1 MRRLWR
7 TLAACARRQ
16 AIQRRTAPLK
26 LHEYQSKFLFRD
38 YGIPIPKG
46 QVAETADE
54 ARAIASQLGGPVVVK
69 AQVHVGG
76 RGKAGGVKLARN
88 PDEAQR
94 FAADILGM
102 DIKGL
107 TVQQVLID
115 PGADIQQE
123 IYLAITNDR
132 AAGCPLIMSSMEGGM
147 DIEELNRTRPAA
159 IIREH
164 IDPILGLNDFQMTHI
179 ASAMGMP
186 RAHWRSFG
194 KILRGLHRCY
204 IESDAELAEINPL
217 VITGAGELLAVDGKV
232 IIDDNALFRQPKLAA
247 QRDASDEPESERL
260 ARAAGITFIK
270 LDGQI
275 GCMVNGAG
283 LAMTTMDMTKLYGD
297 ADGIGP
303 ANFLDIG
310 GGASPEQVAA
320 ALRIILSDDEVQ
332 CVLINIFGGI
342 TRCDEVADGILTAY
356 NEVKPTV
363 PMVIRLQGTNADEGN
378 VIISQAQIPNIISA
392 QTLTQAAQ
400 MAVAAVKERA

>member
-1 MRRLWR
+1 M
-7 TLAACARRQ
+7 
-16 AIQRRTAPLK
+16 K

-38 YGIPIPKG
+38 FGIAIPQG
-46 QVAETADE
+46 QVASTPDE
-54 ARAIASQLGGPVVVK
+54 AQTIAAELGGTVVIK

-76 RGKAGGVKLARN
+76 RGKAGGVKLAHS
-88 PDEAQR
+88 PEEARQR
-94 FAADILGM
+94 ASEILGM

-107 TVQQVLID
+107 TVEKVLVD

-132 AAGCPLIMSSMEGGM
+132 GAGMPLIMTSMEGGM
-147 DIEELNRTRPAA
+147 DIEELNRERPDA

-164 IDPILGLNDFQMTHI
+164 IDPILGLQDYQMTHI

-186 RAHWRSFG
+186 RAQWRSFG
-194 KILRGLHRCY
+194 GILRGLYRCY
-204 IESDAELAEINPL
+204 MESDAELAEINPL
-217 VITGAGELLAVDGKV
+217 VITGEGELLAVDGKV
-232 IIDDNALFRQPKLAA
+232 IIDDNALFRQPDLTA
-247 QRDASDEPESERL
+247 QRDTGGEPESERQ
-260 ARAAGITFIK
+260 AREAGITYIK

-320 ALRIILSDDEVQ
+320 ALRIILSDDNVR
-332 CVLINIFGGI
+332 CVLFNIFGGI

-356 NEVKPTV
+356 NEVKPSV
-363 PMVIRLQGTNADEGN
+363 PMVIRLQGTNAAEGN
-378 VIISQAQIPNIISA
+378 AIINEANIPNISSA
-392 QTLTQAAQ
+392 ETLTQAAQ
-400 MAVAAVKERA
+400 MAVAAVKESA